1 MLSRLDD
8 ARQRLD
14 AQAPGTMPIAPVE
27 DGVRGG
33 ACRGGGSPIGIA
45 RHGLGRA
52 SAAVEARPRP
62 RGSRLRRLGTR
73 AALDESFESSRVE
86 LAVMS
91 GTGLQLSGSVSMDSL
106 RAATPGSP
114 GGAGGVVFLNRTR
127 QSRLPT
133 VLDSRSEYHN
143 LKQRHQIQALE
154 QQNRA
159 LRDQVNMNRGR
170 KVIAGAHFTGHGERR
185 PQSVD
190 RMRTPTNLERMSNLG
205 RAWSGDSSLLAILG
219 GEANMNAKV
228 KDDSEEM
235 IPRRMFDTYK
245 GEMEAL
251 LAALRSET
259 ALQRRDNTALSER
272 NASLEQKVEELQ
284 GRYGALLASSALDRK
299 RLERELAKVRALL
312 VERTRQLKEKT
323 KEFEDWWMSTGRFM
337 NTNDFGDDKAETA
350 EAEVQK
356 QRSRP

>member
-1 MLSRLDD
+1 
-8 ARQRLD
+8 
-14 AQAPGTMPIAPVE
+14 MP
-27 DGVRGG
+27 R
-33 ACRGGGSPIGIA
+33 
-45 RHGLGRA
+45 
-52 SAAVEARPRP
+52 EA
-62 RGSRLRRLGTR
+62 
-73 AALDESFESSRVE
+73 
-86 LAVMS
+86 
-91 GTGLQLSGSVSMDSL
+91 
-106 RAATPGSP
+106 
-114 GGAGGVVFLNRTR
+114 
-127 QSRLPT
+127 RLPT

-245 GEMEAL
+245 GGEH
-251 LAALRSET
+251 
-259 ALQRRDNTALSER
+259 
-272 NASLEQKVEELQ
+272 
-284 GRYGALLASSALDRK
+284 
-299 RLERELAKVRALL
+299 
-312 VERTRQLKEKT
+312 
-323 KEFEDWWMSTGRFM
+323 
-337 NTNDFGDDKAETA
+337 
-350 EAEVQK
+350 
-356 QRSRP
+356 